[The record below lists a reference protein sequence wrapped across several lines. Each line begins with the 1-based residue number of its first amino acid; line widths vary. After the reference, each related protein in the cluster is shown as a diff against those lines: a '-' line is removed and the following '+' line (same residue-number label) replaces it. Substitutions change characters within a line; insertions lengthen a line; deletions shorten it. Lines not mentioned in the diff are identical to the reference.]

1 MHPVEYESITRK
13 VALLRDE
20 LQKIGVENREYF
32 QHKNHREYETIQH
45 QHRQERIIE
54 IKLELEKMLK
64 VIPGNS
70 A

>member
-1 MHPVEYESITRK
+1 VEYESITRR

-20 LQKIGVENREYF
+20 LQKIGVENREYL

-45 QHRQERIIE
+45 QHRQERISE

-64 VIPGNS
+64 IIPGRS

>member
-1 MHPVEYESITRK
+1 MEYESITRR

-20 LQKIGVENREYF
+20 LQKIGVENREYL

-45 QHRQERIIE
+45 QHRQERISE

-64 VIPGNS
+64 IIPGRS

>member
-1 MHPVEYESITRK
+1 MDYESTSRK

-20 LQKIGVENREYF
+20 LQKIGVENRQYF
-32 QHKNHREYETIQH
+32 HHKNHREYEIIQ
-45 QHRQERIIE
+45 QLHRQERILE

-64 VIPGNS
+64 VIPGRS